1 MAHELGV
8 IDISDKTQ
16 ETESSTYSAHFV
28 SDKISPTRKGN
39 RDSIPLT
46 LLIEG
51 GYELSTNLQGK
62 WYKPTST
69 QHCDWGNIIHGIEY
83 ECSVDKQDHSIKI
96 TSCIFQ

>member
-1 MAHELGV
+1 MSLMAHELEV

-46 LLIEG
+46 LLVRCTALR
-51 GYELSTNLQGK
+51 YRKRSTLQLIQSNLIQLN
-62 WYKPTST
+62 P
-69 QHCDWGNIIHGIEY
+69 
-83 ECSVDKQDHSIKI
+83 
-96 TSCIFQ
+96 

>member
-1 MAHELGV
+1 MVEG
-8 IDISDKTQ
+8 SFW
-16 ETESSTYSAHFV
+16 ST
-28 SDKISPTRKGN
+28 
-39 RDSIPLT
+39 PLRHSHCSNMFAVFS
-46 LLIEG
+46 LHQQIEG